1 MTLSW
6 KELKK
11 IKPRLD
17 EIKGKSQR
25 IKDVEEDR
33 ERFAQERDALRVLYL
48 FHRKN
53 DIEEI
58 FELLD
63 ERLSVVFGTGSR
75 EYAEGFH
82 DALVQV
88 DERIAELKKELLEGL

>member
-1 MTLSW
+1 MILSW
-6 KELKK
+6 KGLKK
-11 IKPRLD
+11 IKPHLD
-17 EIKGKSQR
+17 EIKGKNQR
-25 IKDVEEDR
+25 IEDAEEDKR
-33 ERFAQERDALRVLYL
+33 RIAAERDVLRTLYL
-48 FHRKN
+48 HHRQQ

-58 FELLD
+58 FDLLD
-63 ERLSVVFGTGSR
+63 ERLSVIFGTGSR